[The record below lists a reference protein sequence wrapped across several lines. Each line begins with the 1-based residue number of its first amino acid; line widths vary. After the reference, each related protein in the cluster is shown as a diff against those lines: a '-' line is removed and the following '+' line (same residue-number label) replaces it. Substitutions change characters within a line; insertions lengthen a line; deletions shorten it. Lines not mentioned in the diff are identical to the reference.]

1 MIDRG
6 KKIIAE
12 EFLDYDSI
20 SELTAKINT
29 VSDSEVLHLIL
40 LNYNWDDGLE
50 IPQAIMEN
58 TYCELSTALEMFYLA
73 EGLDYLENKDECDF
87 ADDTEWLSFVEK
99 LYSGIMQGKFTKGS
113 IEFTP
118 PLSKVQIFKLKK
130 IIKDDEMV
138 FIQSIINQV

>member
-1 MIDRG
+1 MIDES

-20 SELTAKINT
+20 SELTEKLNT
-29 VSDSEVLHLIL
+29 VSDSELLHLIL
-40 LNYNWDDGLE
+40 LDYNWDDGLE
-50 IPQAIMEN
+50 IPKAIMEN
-58 TYCELSTALEMFYLA
+58 KYCELSTALEMFYLA

-87 ADDTEWLSFVEK
+87 ADDAEWLSFVEK

-113 IEFTP
+113 IEFVP

-130 IIKDDEMV
+130 IIEDDEMI
-138 FIQSIINQV
+138 FIQPVN

>member
-1 MIDRG
+1 MIDES

-20 SELTAKINT
+20 SELTEKLNT
-29 VSDSEVLHLIL
+29 VSDSELLHLIL
-40 LNYNWDDGLE
+40 LDYNWDDGLE

-58 TYCELSTALEMFYLA
+58 KCCELSTALEMFYLA

-87 ADDTEWLSFVEK
+87 ADDTEWLGLVER

-113 IEFTP
+113 IEFAP

-130 IIKDDEMV
+130 IIEDDEMI
-138 FIQSIINQV
+138 FIQPVAGR